1 MATHDAECHDTR
13 TAAPRVPAPR
23 QLLAVLVASIMLMLL
38 ASMMV
43 NAIVP
48 VIARDVGASVPQA
61 VWMISGNLLA
71 LAVGVALGGSA
82 TDVFGVR
89 RSYLL
94 GMAAFAIGAA
104 VCTIAPNFLTFIVGR
119 VLQGA
124 GEGVLPAVASASVTR
139 LLPPGRRGPAL
150 GLVFAGAGIG
160 ATSGPVVGGLAAELG
175 GWRTP
180 FGGTL
185 LVALLLI
192 LVGHR
197 VLPDLRS
204 LERRHFDLLGGIL
217 LTATIGLALLAV
229 TTGQSMG
236 FAAVPVLFSC
246 AGAIFCGL
254 LLAWRVRTVEEPLFQ
269 PRLFVN
275 AGFVAA
281 SAIGFGAQ
289 LVNVTSNVLIPLLVS
304 RVGGL
309 SSGEIALVLT
319 PGPLMA
325 VVVSPLAGRLGDRF
339 GPKPLIVTGLT
350 IMLAAMLWLS
360 ATAAGDKPMLLA
372 IGVLLLGVGFG
383 AVNAPLTDIAA
394 RALDHRELGT
404 GIGIYQAC
412 YFIGGAVG
420 PALVGPFLDWRAA
433 GLTPVINPLHI
444 GTVVPAYSD
453 AFLLVAAVALGAVLI
468 AAMLSPD
475 PQRPITPSMQAMTR
489 LRRPS
494 PPMRRLRR

>member
-1 MATHDAECHDTR
+1 MATHDAECRDAQM
-13 TAAPRVPAPR
+13 AAPRVPAPR
-23 QLLAVLVASIMLMLL
+23 GLLAVLVASVVLMLS
-38 ASMMV
+38 ASTMV
-43 NAIVP
+43 NAILP
-48 VIARDVGASVPQA
+48 VITHDLGASVPHA

-104 VCTIAPNFLTFIVGR
+104 VCTIAPNLLTFIVGR

-160 ATSGPVVGGLAAELG
+160 AASGPVVGGLADELG
-175 GWRTP
+175 GWRAP
-180 FGGTL
+180 FGGIL

-197 VLPDLRS
+197 VLPSLRS

-217 LTATIGLALLAV
+217 LTTTIGLALLAV

-236 FAAVPVLFSC
+236 FATLPVLFSC

-254 LLAWRVRTVEEPLFQ
+254 LLAWRVRTVDEPLFQ

-275 AGFVAA
+275 AGFVATA
-281 SAIGFGAQ
+281 AIGFGAQ
-289 LVNVTSNVLIPLLVS
+289 LVNVTCNVLIPLLVA

-309 SSGEIALVLT
+309 SSGKIALVLT
-319 PGPLMA
+319 PGLLMT
-325 VVVSPLAGRLGDRF
+325 VIVSPLAGRLGDRF

-350 IMLAAMLWLS
+350 IMLGAMLWLS
-360 ATAAGDKPMLLA
+360 ATAAGDKPVLLA

-383 AVNAPLTDIAA
+383 AVNAPLIDIAA
-394 RALDHRELGT
+394 RALDRQELGT
-404 GIGIYQAC
+404 GISIYQAC

-420 PALVGPFLDWRAA
+420 PALVGSFLDWRAA

-453 AFLLVAAVALGAVLI
+453 AFLLVAAVALCALLV
-468 AAMLSPD
+468 AAMLSLD
-475 PQRPITPSMQAMTR
+475 PQHPITPPWRASR
-489 LRRPS
+489 
-494 PPMRRLRR
+494 

>member
-1 MATHDAECHDTR
+1 MRPGDAR
-13 TAAPRVPAPR
+13 TAALRVPTPR
-23 QLLAVLVASIMLMLL
+23 GLLAVLAASITLMLL

-48 VIARDVGASVPQA
+48 VIARDIGASVSQA
-61 VWMISGNLLA
+61 VWMISGNLLT

-139 LLPPGRRGPAL
+139 LLPPGQRGPAL
-150 GLVFAGAGIG
+150 GFIFAGVGIG
-160 ATSGPVVGGLAAELG
+160 ATSGPIVGGLADELG
-175 GWRTP
+175 GWRAP

-185 LVALLLI
+185 LIALLLM

-197 VLPDLRS
+197 VLPSLRS
-204 LERRHFDLLGGIL
+204 PQRRHFDLRGGIL

-236 FAAVPVLFSC
+236 FATVPVLFLC
-246 AGAIFCGL
+246 AGAVFCGL
-254 LLAWRVRTVEEPLFQ
+254 LLAWRVRTADEPLFQ

-281 SAIGFGAQ
+281 AVIGFGAQ
-289 LVNVTSNVLIPLLVS
+289 LTNVTSNVLIPLLAG
-304 RVGGL
+304 RVGSL

-319 PGPLMA
+319 PGPLMM

-350 IMLAAMLWLS
+350 IMLGAMLWLS
-360 ATAAGDKPMLLA
+360 ATAAGNKPVLLA
-372 IGVLLLGVGFG
+372 IGVLLLGIGFS
-383 AVNAPLTDIAA
+383 AMNAPLTDIAA
-394 RALDHRELGT
+394 RALDQRDLGT
-404 GIGIYQAC
+404 GVGIYQAC
-412 YFIGGAVG
+412 FFLGGAVG
-420 PALVGPFLDWRAA
+420 PALVGPFLDRHAA
-433 GLTPVINPLHI
+433 GLTSVINPLHI
-444 GTVVPAYSD
+444 ATVVPAYSNV
-453 AFLLVAAVALGAVLI
+453 FLLVATVVLGALLV
-468 AAMLSPD
+468 AAMLSP
-475 PQRPITPSMQAMTR
+475 RPAAPRHAAA
-489 LRRPS
+489 P
-494 PPMRRLRR
+494 